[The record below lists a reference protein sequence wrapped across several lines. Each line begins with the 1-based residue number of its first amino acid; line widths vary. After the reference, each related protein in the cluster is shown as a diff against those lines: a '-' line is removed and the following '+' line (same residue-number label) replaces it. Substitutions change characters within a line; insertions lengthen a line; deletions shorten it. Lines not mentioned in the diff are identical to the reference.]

1 MGALDLLRLS
11 AGAVA
16 AHRTRSGLTALGI
29 AVGIAA
35 VVLLTSIG
43 KGVQRFVLQE
53 FTQFGTNLVVVTPGK
68 TETFGMS
75 GAQIGNVRPLTLDD
89 AVALRRIEPIIA
101 VVPVVQGNAE
111 VESEGRTRRTMILGV
126 GSELPQVWSMDVAAG
141 RFLPDD
147 DQRAPRAFA
156 VLGAKLRE
164 ELFAE
169 LNPLGSV
176 LRVGGDRFRVIG
188 VMEPKGQ
195 LLGFD
200 LDDTVYLPA
209 AKALELF
216 DRDSLM
222 EVDVLYR
229 PEASPQRV
237 RAALHRAMLARH
249 GREDFTITTQQ
260 QMLDVLGSVLDVLTF
275 AVAAL
280 GGVSLFVGAV
290 GIVTIMTIAVRE
302 RRAEIGLLRAIGAQR
317 MQVLAMFL
325 TESLLLAAV
334 GGLAGLALGAGVALA
349 IDLAVPALPVEISPA
364 YVLLAEALAILI
376 GLLAGVLPARHA
388 AMLQPLEALRAE

>member
-1 MGALDLLRLS
+1 MGLVEVLRLS
-11 AGAVA
+11 AGALA
-16 AHRTRSGLTALGI
+16 AHRTRSLLTALGI

-53 FTQFGTNLVVVTPGK
+53 FTQFGTNLVVITPGK

-89 AVALRRIEPIIA
+89 AAALARLDPVLA
-101 VVPVVQGNAE
+101 TVPVVQGNAE
-111 VESEGRTRRTMILGV
+111 VEALGRTRRTMVIGAGPAV
-126 GSELPQVWSMDVAAG
+126 PQVWSMDVAAG
-141 RFLPDD
+141 RFLPED
-147 DQRAPRAFA
+147 DQRAPRSFA
-156 VLGAKLRE
+156 VVGAKLRD
-164 ELFAE
+164 ELFGSA
-169 LNPLGSV
+169 NPLGAV
-176 LRVGGDRFRVIG
+176 LRVGGDRFRVVG

-200 LDDTVYLPA
+200 LDDTVYVPT

-222 EVDVLYR
+222 EIDVLYR
-229 PEASPQRV
+229 PELSPRRV
-237 RAALHRAMLARH
+237 SAALHRALFQRH

-302 RRAEIGLLRAIGAQR
+302 RRAEIGLLRAIGAHR
-317 MQVLAMFL
+317 SQVLGLFL
-325 TESLLLAAV
+325 TESLLLAAA
-334 GGLAGLALGAGVALA
+334 GGLAGLVLGAGLALA
-349 IDLAVPALPVEISPA
+349 LDVAVPALPVQLSPA
-364 YVLLAEALAILI
+364 YAVLAEAIAVLI

-388 AMLQPLEALRAE
+388 AMLQPLDALRAE